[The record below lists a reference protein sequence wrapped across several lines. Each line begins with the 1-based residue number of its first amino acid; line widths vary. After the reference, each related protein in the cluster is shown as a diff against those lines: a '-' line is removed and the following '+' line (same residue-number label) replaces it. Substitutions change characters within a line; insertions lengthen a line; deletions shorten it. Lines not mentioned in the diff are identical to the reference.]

1 MKAANPRN
9 ARETLLKN
17 KEDWKTALA
26 VDQYWHDDNC
36 ICDLCNKEIKS
47 RHMIDGLVRG
57 TTYEFACMCAA
68 CHQAK
73 GSGFGEGKGQLYT
86 RLTNGQFL
94 QTYGFTSY
102 QLDEI
107 NEGNDDDDLW

>member
-1 MKAANPRN
+1 
-9 ARETLLKN
+9 
-17 KEDWKTALA
+17 
-26 VDQYWHDDNC
+26 
-36 ICDLCNKEIKS
+36 
-47 RHMIDGLVRG
+47 
-57 TTYEFACMCAA
+57 MCAA

-107 NEGNDDDDLW
+107 IEGNDDDDLW